1 MLGSR
6 KPLNRSHILGT
17 LDAAPS
23 GIDCSAQA
31 SCSHLCNPPRARSG
45 LEPAGARDCTN
56 ACSHPPRPMAP
67 SLMDAARARDMV
79 LYCVRVHTPSHP

>member
-31 SCSHLCNPPRARSG
+31 SCSHLCNPPR
-45 LEPAGARDCTN
+45 
-56 ACSHPPRPMAP
+56 PMAP